1 MRVLVTGADGFVG
14 GHLSGYLRGRGET
27 VIAWAG
33 PRPANYTPPGFDVV
47 EVRDGVAV
55 NRAIASAKPDAIIHL
70 AAISSV
76 AQSHAEPALAFEVNA
91 MGALHV
97 CAAAKA
103 VTPSPRLLIVSSG
116 EVYGDTGE
124 RPATETTVLAPMSPY
139 AASKVA
145 SEAVA
150 LQFARSYGMH
160 VVCARPF
167 NHLGRGQAPNFAVPA
182 FARQLVEARR
192 SRARRAISVGNLDPV
207 RDFSHVDDVI
217 AAYSLLLDRGVSGES
232 YNVSSGTGRSMRSI
246 LQELVEIAEVDVDVR
261 IDPAK
266 VRASELPAL
275 VGDSSKIR
283 ALGWTP
289 RRTLRETL
297 RDVVD
302 NAESELL
309 HRDG

>member
-1 MRVLVTGADGFVG
+1 MRILVTGADGFVG
-14 GHLSGYLRGRGET
+14 GHLSAYLRGRGDT

-47 EVRDGVAV
+47 EVRDAAAV
-55 NRAIASAKPDAIIHL
+55 NLAVASAKPDAIIHL

-91 MGALHV
+91 LGALHV

-103 VTPSPRLLIVSSG
+103 ITPSPRLLLVSSG
-116 EVYGDTGE
+116 EVYGNTGE
-124 RPATETTVLAPMSPY
+124 RPATETDVLAPTSPY

-145 SEAVA
+145 AEAVA
-150 LQFARSYGMH
+150 FQFARSYGMH
-160 VVCARPF
+160 IVCARPF
-167 NHLGRGQAPNFAVPA
+167 THLGRGQAPNFAVPA

-192 SRARRAISVGNLDPV
+192 SRARRAISVGNLDPI

-217 AAYSLLLDRGVSGES
+217 AAYGVLLDRGVSGES
-232 YNVSSGTGRSMRSI
+232 YNVSSGTSRSMRSI
-246 LQELVEIAEVDVDVR
+246 LQELMEIAEVDIDVR
-261 IDPAK
+261 VDPAK

-283 ALGWTP
+283 ALGWAP

-297 RDVVD
+297 RDVID
-302 NAESELL
+302 DAQAQLL
-309 HRDG
+309 EREP